1 LNINDIKKTATD
13 KMAKSVET
21 LKNDLGKVRTGRAHT
36 GIIDHVKVDYYGSD
50 VPIKQVANVTLADS
64 RTISVQPFEKNMVQA
79 IEKAIRDSDLG
90 VNPATSG
97 DVIRIPM
104 PALTE
109 ERRRELTK
117 IVKHE
122 GENAK
127 VAVRNIRRDAISHL
141 KDLLKESE
149 VSEDQEKRAADEIQ
163 KHRQVHRRHRQA
175 GRREG
180 KGADGRVAPPSPL
193 GEGRVRVRCHGPE
206 ATLKL
211 PNHL

>member
-1 LNINDIKKTATD
+1 MKARSSTIEAAAGGNVNINDIKKTATE

-21 LKNDLGKVRTGRAHT
+21 LKVDLGKVRTGRAHA
-36 GIIDHVKVDYYGSD
+36 GIIDHVKVDYYGSE
-50 VPIKQVANVTLADS
+50 VPIKQVANVTLADA
-64 RTISVQPFEKNMVQA
+64 RTISVQPFEKKMVQP

-104 PALTE
+104 PPLTE

-127 VAVRNIRRDAISHL
+127 VAVRNIRRDAINHL
-141 KDLLKESE
+141 KELLKKSE
-149 VSEDQEKRAADEIQ
+149 VSEDQEKRAADEVQ
-163 KHRQVHRRHRQA
+163 KLTD
-175 GRREG
+175 
-180 KGADGRVAPPSPL
+180 KSIADIDKLVAEKEKEL
-193 GEGRVRVRCHGPE
+193 MAV
-206 ATLKL
+206 
-211 PNHL
+211 

>member
-1 LNINDIKKTATD
+1 MNINDIKKTATD
-13 KMAKSVET
+13 KMAKSVDT
-21 LKNDLGKVRTGRAHT
+21 LRNDLGKVRTGRAHA
-36 GIIDHVKVDYYGSD
+36 GIVDHVKVDYYGSD
-50 VPIKQVANVTLADS
+50 VPLKQVANVTLADA
-64 RTISVQPFEKNMVQA
+64 RTISVQPFDKKMVQA
-79 IEKAIRDSDLG
+79 VEKAIRDSDLG

-163 KHRQVHRRHRQA
+163 KLTDKSIGDIDKLVA
-175 GRREG
+175 EKERELM
-180 KGADGRVAPPSPL
+180 AV
-193 GEGRVRVRCHGPE
+193 
-206 ATLKL
+206 
-211 PNHL
+211 

>member
-1 LNINDIKKTATD
+1 MSIADIKKQAAE
-13 KMAKSVET
+13 KMGKSIDT
-21 LKNDLGKVRTGRAHT
+21 LKHDLAKVRTGRAHT
-36 GIIDHVKVDYYGSD
+36 GLIDHLRVDYYGSEM
-50 VPIKQVANVTLADS
+50 PINQVANVTLADA
-64 RTISVQPFEKNMVQA
+64 RTISIQPFEKKMVHA
-79 IEKAIRDSDLG
+79 VEKVIRDSDLG

-127 VAVRNIRRDAISHL
+127 VAVRNIRRDAITHL
-141 KDLLKESE
+141 KNLLKESE

-163 KHRQVHRRHRQA
+163 KLTDKA
-175 GRREG
+175 IGDID
-180 KGADGRVAPPSPL
+180 KLVAEKEKEL
-193 GEGRVRVRCHGPE
+193 MAV
-206 ATLKL
+206 
-211 PNHL
+211 